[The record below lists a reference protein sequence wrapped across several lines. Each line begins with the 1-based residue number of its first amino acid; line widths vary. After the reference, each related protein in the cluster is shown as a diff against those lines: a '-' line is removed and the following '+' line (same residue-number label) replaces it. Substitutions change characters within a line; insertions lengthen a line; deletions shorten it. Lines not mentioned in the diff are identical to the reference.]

1 MEHKPSLPFPIQ
13 NSLTGP
19 IRQAAA
25 KSDDVEFQSLW
36 AGRSYAKT
44 RSMPVADLMQT
55 LGEEMKDSK

>member
-1 MEHKPSLPFPIQ
+1 
-13 NSLTGP
+13 LTGP

-36 AGRSYAKT
+36 AGRSYANT